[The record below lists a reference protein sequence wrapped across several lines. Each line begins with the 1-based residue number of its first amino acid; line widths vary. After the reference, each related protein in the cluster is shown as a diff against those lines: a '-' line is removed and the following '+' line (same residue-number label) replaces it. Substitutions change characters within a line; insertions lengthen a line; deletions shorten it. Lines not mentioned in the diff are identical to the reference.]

1 MSKVQISPKE
11 DGSVITPYSNAKDGY
26 ITVKSE
32 TRKFVGGWAR
42 MSKRTALIRGPL
54 DMLEDIVKTGAHG
67 LKGQI
72 VVFEFIE
79 TNLPPQFEKQLDP
92 GKSGKTREDLEK
104 FYLKTAGKDGE
115 PLTHNGERIFRFCE
129 YDETGALNDIVVQ
142 HNNVVIGSSKIAST
156 ENVGADV
163 PF

>member
-1 MSKVQISPKE
+1 MSKVQISTKE

-54 DMLEDIVKTGAHG
+54 DMLEDIVKTGVHG

-72 VVFEFIE
+72 VVHEFVE
-79 TNLPPQFEKQLDP
+79 SQLPPQFEKLLNP
-92 GKSGKTREDLEK
+92 TKSTMTREELEK

-115 PLTHNGERIFRFCE
+115 PLTRDGERIFRFSE
-129 YDETGALNDIVVQ
+129 YDESGVEHDTIVQ
-142 HNNVVIGSSKIAST
+142 HNNVVIGSSKIVSS
-156 ENVGADV
+156 ENVGADA